1 MSVPANMLE
10 TTPRRTERLTTM
22 TATAPANTQEIA
34 HAQTILNGLESYLDR
49 FVVGQQRLRES
60 LLIGLLSSG
69 HLLLESVPGLAQ
81 TTARAARAHAVDG
94 KYCRFLGTHD
104 LLPAVIRGSQ
114 IYLACEVSF
123 ISVRGPVR
131 PSIVLLDVI
140 NRSSSK
146 SQAAMLEAMPE
157 K

>member
-69 HLLLESVPGLAQ
+69 HLLLESVPGLAK
-81 TTARAARAHAVDG
+81 TTARSEERRVGKECRARW
-94 KYCRFLGTHD
+94 R
-104 LLPAVIRGSQ
+104 
-114 IYLACEVSF
+114 ACA
-123 ISVRGPVR
+123 RR
-131 PSIVLLDVI
+131 
-140 NRSSSK
+140 
-146 SQAAMLEAMPE
+146 
-157 K
+157 